1 MGNIND
7 ILNRLYH
14 KLNIKSDAEFCRKY
28 NIKQNTLSTWKARN
42 SIPYELLLSIS
53 KEENIPVDYI
63 FLNKNFNTSHNE
75 NNGYKIKKISH
86 NASAGTLTDIEGIE
100 VYDTDDFIFISKN
113 LFKTNINPEKTRIV
127 EVVGDSMSP
136 TLNSGDYVIINID
149 NNFIGDGIYVINYKN
164 IFMVKMLQQ
173 KPDGLKIKS
182 INPLYESYELEEDS
196 QEIFDIIGK
205 VIKTIS

>member
-1 MGNIND
+1 M
-7 ILNRLYH
+7 
-14 KLNIKSDAEFCRKY
+14 NIKSDAEFCRKY